1 MAGRIEGITINID
14 GNVTPLKKALSSV
27 DGSIRKLKTGIRD
40 VDRLLKFNPA
50 STTLITQKQQ
60 LLRQAISQTK
70 DRLATLNQA
79 MAEMD
84 AKGVDHNSE
93 EYQRL
98 QREIIATEQEL
109 TRLEREYS
117 KVASVAG
124 VQLQAMGAQFQE
136 LGRKISDVG
145 QSITKSV
152 TVPLAAIGAASIA
165 AFKGVDKGM
174 DIIVAKT
181 GASGDALENMKDI
194 AKSLATEIPTDFETA
209 GAAVGEVNTRFGLT
223 GQSLEE
229 LSGKFVKF
237 AQLNQTD
244 VSTSVDTVQKAL
256 SAFGLDAS
264 KAGALLDTLTL
275 TGQQT
280 GVSMDTLMSGL
291 VQNGTAFQELGLNI
305 EQSTAL
311 MGQFEKSG
319 ANSETV
325 MQGMRKALKN
335 AAKDG
340 KPLNEALSELQ
351 DTILNGKDGMDGLTA
366 AYDLFGKS
374 GDQIYGAVKN
384 GTIDFANLGA
394 AAADASGTLERTFEN
409 TLDPVDEFKLAMN
422 NLKIAGA
429 DLGKSLLGVITPAI
443 KKLSSIIDS
452 AKKKW
457 TSLSD
462 AQKQNVVKLGLVA
475 AAIGPVITIVG
486 KLVSG
491 LGGIMSAAGTALN
504 GITALAK
511 GTAVFSAG
519 PAAAALLVA
528 AGLATG
534 LYAMAKSSR
543 DAARAEHDLSEEEQ
557 KHIDVLNE
565 ASSAYEEADKA
576 RVKATESIVAD
587 AEHSKALV
595 SEYNSLID
603 ANGKVKEGY
612 ESRAEF
618 IKSTL
623 AESLGLEKSQI
634 DELIGANGQLKD
646 QIYDLIEAKKAEAI
660 LDANKDTYAQAIQER
675 RSAVEKLGPALRDLQ
690 SAEAEV
696 QSTSAELAKRQ
707 QEYNNYVENGGRHTA
722 QYAQRLEAAKLAN
735 EGAVEGYN
743 KAKDAVAGY
752 EETLNKAN
760 SEIANYE
767 GLAAALA
774 SKDAAAMEQ
783 YMANL
788 TTGIKTRADATQQ
801 ELEEQARII
810 TEEYEL
816 IKAAYESG
824 QAGITADMVDAAKAR
839 MDAAN
844 TEAGSVGQSAAAEN
858 SAITTN
864 LSSANTNA
872 NKSFQGIQNGAST
885 YMAGASRAVTDNA
898 SAIKSNF
905 PINLGQ
911 LFTGTLTTI
920 AAKIKEAA
928 GEKSV
933 SYTTGVQR
941 FAKAY
946 ENPYIFTAPTILTGD
961 RGAYKGGE
969 MMYSKDNLMRDI
981 QEAANPIKPAEL
993 YEIILA
999 AVDKADLRVEI
1010 SGREFGRIVR
1020 GVS

>member
-1 MAGRIEGITINID
+1 MAGRVEGITINID

-27 DGSIRKLKTGIRD
+27 DGSIRKLKTGVRD
-40 VDRLLKFNPA
+40 VDRLLKFNPT
-50 STTLITQKQQ
+50 STVLITQKQQ

-70 DRLATLNQA
+70 DRLATLKEA

-84 AKGVDHNSE
+84 AKGVDKNSE

-109 TRLEREYS
+109 ARLEKEYS
-117 KVASVAG
+117 KVASVTG
-124 VQLQAMGAQFQE
+124 VKLQAVGAQMQE
-136 LGRKISDVG
+136 LGKKISDVG
-145 QSITKSV
+145 QSITKNV
-152 TVPLAAIGAASIA
+152 TVPLAAIGAASVA
-165 AFKGVDKGM
+165 AFNSVDKGM

-181 GASGDALENMKDI
+181 GASGEALENMKNI
-194 AKSLATEIPTDFETA
+194 AQSLATEIPTDFETA

-223 GQSLEE
+223 GQSLED

-264 KAGALLDTLTL
+264 KAGELLDALTL

-280 GVSMDTLMSGL
+280 GVSMDTLMGGL

-305 EQSTAL
+305 EQSTEL

-340 KPLNEALSELQ
+340 KPLNEALSDLQ
-351 DTILNGKDGMDGLTA
+351 KTILHGKDGMDGLTA

-384 GTIDFANLGA
+384 GTIDFTKLGE

-409 TLDPVDEFKLAMN
+409 TIDPVDEFKMALN
-422 NLKIAGA
+422 NLKVAGA
-429 DLGKSLLGVITPAI
+429 GLGKSLLDVISPAI
-443 KKLSSIIDS
+443 KKLTTVIEG

-457 TSLSD
+457 NSLSD
-462 AQKQNVVKLGLVA
+462 AQKQNVVKLGMVA
-475 AAIGPVITIVG
+475 AAIGPVVTVIG
-486 KLVSG
+486 KLVGG
-491 LGGIMSAAGTALN
+491 LGSIVGTAGSALN
-504 GITALAK
+504 SITALAK

-519 PAAAALLVA
+519 PAAAAIMVL
-528 AGLATG
+528 AGLIAG
-534 LYAMAKSSR
+534 GVALAKASR
-543 DAARAEHDLSEEEQ
+543 DATRAEHDLNEEQQ
-557 KHIDVLNE
+557 KHIDTLNE
-565 ASSAYEEADKA
+565 ATTAYEEADKA
-576 RVKATESIVAD
+576 RVEATESIVAD
-587 AEHSKALV
+587 TEHSKALV

-603 ANGKVKEGY
+603 ANGKVKKGY

-618 IKSTL
+618 IKTQL
-623 AESLGLEKSQI
+623 AESLGLEVSQI
-634 DELIGANGQLKD
+634 EDLIGKNGQLKD
-646 QIYDLIEAKKAEAI
+646 KIYELIEAKKAEAI
-660 LDANKDTYAQAIQER
+660 LDANKDAYAQAIQER
-675 RSAVEKLGPALRDLQ
+675 RTAVEKLGPALRDLQ
-690 SAEAEV
+690 SAQSEV
-696 QSTSAELAKRQ
+696 ESTQAELAKRQ
-707 QEYNNYVENGGRHTA
+707 QEYNNYLESGGRNTA
-722 QYAQRLEAAKLAN
+722 QYKNRLEEAKLAN

-743 KAKDAVAGY
+743 KAKEAVAGY

-760 SEIANYE
+760 NEIANYE

-774 SKDAAAMEQ
+774 SKDAEAMDQ

-816 IKAAYESG
+816 IKAAYDAG
-824 QAGITADMVDAAKAR
+824 QSGITKDMVEAAKAR

-844 TEAGSVGQSAAAEN
+844 TEAGSVGKSAASEN
-858 SAITTN
+858 KAITTN
-864 LSSANTNA
+864 LSSANSSA
-872 NKSFQGIQNGAST
+872 NKSFKGIQQGASQ
-885 YMAGASRAVTDNA
+885 YMSGASKAVSDSTK
-898 SAIKSNF
+898 AIKKNF
-905 PINLGQ
+905 PISLGK

-920 AAKIKEAA
+920 TAKIKDAA

-933 SYTTGVQR
+933 RYTTGVQE

-946 ENPYIFTAPTILTGD
+946 ENPYIFTTPTILTGD

-981 QEAANPIKPAEL
+981 REAANPIKPAEL

-1020 GVS
+1020 GVT